1 MLCTSVSVLL
11 VLPELVGLFQRV
23 GLLAETPVYRI
34 RKPWIQLENHEGR
47 IRSGF
52 LLHSEIQRAPL
63 PSLKKHWSLFGGI
76 KVQRH
81 ILVIN

>member
-11 VLPELVGLFQRV
+11 VLPELVGLLV
-23 GLLAETPVYRI
+23 ETPVYRT

-52 LLHSEIQRAPL
+52 LLHSEIQTALL